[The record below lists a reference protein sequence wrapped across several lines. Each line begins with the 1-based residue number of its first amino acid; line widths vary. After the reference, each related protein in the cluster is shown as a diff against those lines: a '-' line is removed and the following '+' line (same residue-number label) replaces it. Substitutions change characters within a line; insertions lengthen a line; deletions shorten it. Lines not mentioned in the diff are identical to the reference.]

1 MNDPITKLMAIGAKT
16 TRYTGIKFLTHSEAF
31 AFVLSPAYRWLEGKT
46 MPGGK
51 DEFGVKFALSCKTAN
66 GWTR

>member
-1 MNDPITKLMAIGAKT
+1 MDNPVTKLMAIGAKT

-31 AFVLSPAYRWLEGKT
+31 AFVLSPAYRRLEGMT
-46 MPGGK
+46 LPGGP
-51 DEFGVKFALSCKTAN
+51 DEFGVKLALSCQTEN